1 MLKGEA
7 KATIL
12 DNEGVLRIKGR
23 ICVPRTGDLTR
34 LIMEKAHSLR
44 YSIHPGDTIMYCDL
58 K

>member
-23 ICVPRTGDLTR
+23 ICVPRTFDLTR

-44 YSIHPGDTIMYCDL
+44 
-58 K
+58 